1 MKLVVAGLLLVS
13 GLLLA
18 GRASANCLTI
28 PSSITSS
35 LTGCYT
41 WSGGNVG
48 ISGAGS
54 ISNSTQDT
62 AISASAGTGTLTV
75 GQGSSIISN
84 NAGALIVH
92 DPSASASYSLVNNG
106 LLQNSTSEF
115 TIFILRGAISTMTNS
130 GQIKNDY
137 SLISRGNYNAIGVS
151 YASGVLTNLSN
162 LAGGLITSFSAS
174 AIVAAYTGQIVT
186 IDNDG
191 EISTTGNSPG
201 DNNSCSDNGSAIY
214 NDNSITYLAN
224 KGSIYTNTAGAF
236 GIYNNSAA
244 TAGSCI
250 GGDTSYGS
258 IQTLSNLQGSGGPH
272 GALTFTG
279 NLPLNYNI
287 IVNSTN
293 SFGQFSVSNKTGS
306 MTFGID
312 SSSVLA
318 NGTYVDVLQGFS
330 TLSGVVSPTSG
341 TFNGFSWQLV
351 ANQSQSGA
359 WNLVISGGPASIP
372 SLSEWSQFMLGL
384 MVLTMLGWQWRKQQN

>member
-84 NAGALIVH
+84 NNNAGALIVN
-92 DPSASASYSLVNNG
+92 DPSASYSLVNNG

-115 TIFILRGAISTMTNS
+115 TIFILSGAISTMTNS

-137 SLISRGNYNAIGVS
+137 SLISPGNYNAIGVS
-151 YASGVLTNLSN
+151 YGPGVLTNLSN

-174 AIVAAYTGQIVT
+174 AIVAAYGGQIVT
-186 IDNDG
+186 IYNDG

-244 TAGSCI
+244 TAASC
-250 GGDTSYGS
+250 GNDLSYGS

-372 SLSEWSQFMLGL
+372 SLSEWAQLMLGL
-384 MVLTMLGWQWRKQQN
+384 MVMMLIGWHFHREPSY